1 MKAFDAELVFS
12 LLAEMEACV
21 DRVRALRL
29 SMFSS

>member
-1 MKAFDAELVFS
+1 MKTFDAALVFA

-29 SMFSS
+29 RMFNS